1 MGLIILYYNKKKV
14 SNHPF
19 QKWKLKNPTA
29 LAIVLSQS
37 LHYSFNS
44 KGGAKVVT
52 F

>member
-1 MGLIILYYNKKKV
+1 MDLFYITLKKV

-19 QKWKLKNPTA
+19 HKWKLNNPTT
-29 LAIVLSQS
+29 LSIVLSQS

>member
-1 MGLIILYYNKKKV
+1 MGQFNDLYCNKKV

-19 QKWKLKNPTA
+19 QRWKLNNPTA

>member
-1 MGLIILYYNKKKV
+1 MVEV
-14 SNHPF
+14 SQNFVAFSEYMNFTEMETQQPYRTGYSA
-19 QKWKLKNPTA
+19 QPE
-29 LAIVLSQS
+29 S